1 MVSTAA
7 PVAAPTPARAEPVT
21 ITPEAAERG
30 RLLLTALGGAGNVRE
45 VSAAALTR
53 VRAVVA
59 DVAKVDQTALESAG
73 IGLMQVRPDTLHLLV
88 GVGQAEPTAA
98 AMKG

>member
-1 MVSTAA
+1 M
-7 PVAAPTPARAEPVT
+7 
-21 ITPEAAERG
+21 
-30 RLLLTALGGAGNVRE
+30 RE

-59 DVAKVDQTALESAG
+59 DAAKVDQAALESAG
-73 IGLMQVRPDTLHLLV
+73 IGLMKVRPDTLHLLV